1 MWNAMT
7 LPECLSLSGNTLSIE
22 GCSIPALAERF
33 GTPLNV
39 VSEAQLCQNARQIK
53 VAFERAW
60 TGPVQV
66 LVSIKANNCLALR
79 SLLSREGF
87 GCDAFGPAEFGAA
100 LAGGTDPATIS
111 LNGSFKDR
119 RLVAHAIEV
128 GARITIDST
137 PELALCEEEA
147 RRLGKVAKVRL
158 RIRLWMPQLMFAS
171 EARGDGIPMGIGFQI
186 AKYGVPTNEVLAL
199 GRQAIASEHLDL
211 TGIHFHSGRHTTDLG
226 AWEQIAQGYAAEIL
240 RLSEAWGGYTPGEI
254 DVGGGLASATDPV
267 GRRVPEMR
275 NRPSPPSLEGYAEAI
290 ASTMRRSLERGGM
303 DVSDTVFEVEPG
315 RSVYG
320 SAAVHVAR
328 VLNVKV
334 STDPFEYRWIGLDT
348 TQLFLGSTVI
358 ERASYPIVVAN
369 KATETPI
376 WAVDVVGRTC
386 LVDRIIP
393 GAVVPEVEVGDTLA
407 FLGTGAYDE
416 ALSAN
421 FNGLP
426 RPATVLVDG
435 DDAEVIRRAESVED
449 VFARDIIPARLSTRP
464 VEAN

>member
-1 MWNAMT
+1 MT
-7 LPECLSLSGNTLSIE
+7 LPECLSVSDNTLYIE
-22 GCSIPALAERF
+22 GCGVPALAEEF

-39 VSEAQLCQNARQIK
+39 VSEAQLRQNAQRIQ
-53 VAFERAW
+53 VAFEQAW
-60 TGPVQV
+60 AGPVQV

-79 SLLSREGF
+79 SLLSQEGF
-87 GCDAFGPAEFGAA
+87 GCDAYGPAEFGAA
-100 LAGGTDPATIS
+100 LAGGTDPAMVS

-119 RLVAHAIEV
+119 QLLARAIEV
-128 GARITIDST
+128 GARVTIDSA

-147 RRLGKVAKVRL
+147 TRLGTVAKVRL
-158 RIRLWMPQLMFAS
+158 RIRLWLPQLMFAS
-171 EARGDGIPMGIGFQI
+171 EARGDGIPMGIGYQI
-186 AKYGVPTNEVLAL
+186 AKYGVPANEVVAL
-199 GRQAIASEHLDL
+199 GQQAIASEHLEL

-226 AWEQIAQGYAAEIL
+226 VWEAIAQGYAAELL
-240 RLSEAWGGYTPGEI
+240 RLSKAWGGYTPREI
-254 DVGGGLASATDPV
+254 DMGGGLPSATDPV

-275 NRPSPPSLEGYAEAI
+275 HRPAPPSIAGYAEAI

-303 DVSDTVFEVEPG
+303 DLSGTVFEVEPG

-320 SAAVHVAR
+320 SAAIHAAR

-334 STDPFEYRWIGLDT
+334 STDPFEYRWLGLDT

-358 ERASYPIVVAN
+358 ERACYPIVVAN
-369 KATETPI
+369 RASEKPVWT
-376 WAVDVVGRTC
+376 VDVVGRTC

-407 FLGTGAYDE
+407 FVGTGAYDE

-426 RPATVLVDG
+426 RPATVLVHG
-435 DDAEVIRRAESVED
+435 EEAELIRRAEVIED
-449 VFARDIIPARLSTRP
+449 VFARDIVPTRLSTRP
-464 VEAN
+464 VAAG